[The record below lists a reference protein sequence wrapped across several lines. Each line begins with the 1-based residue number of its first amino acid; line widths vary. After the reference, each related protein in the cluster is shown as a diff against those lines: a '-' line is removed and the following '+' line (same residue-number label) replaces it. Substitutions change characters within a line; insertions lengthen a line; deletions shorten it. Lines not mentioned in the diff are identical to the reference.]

1 MRSNPTD
8 AERRLW
14 SILRAGRLEGL
25 RWRRQEIIDDLYI
38 ADFICFEY
46 RLIVE
51 ADGGQHVENAYDADR
66 DAYLTAQGFRVL
78 RFWNNDVLTNG
89 DGVAAAILAAIDP
102 SGAQKH
108 AIGTASCR
116 EKREQTC

>member
-51 ADGGQHVENAYDADR
+51 ADGGQHVEKAYDADR

-78 RFWNNDVLTNG
+78 RYWNNDVLTNG
-89 DGVAAAILAAIDP
+89 EDRKSTRLN
-102 SGAQKH
+102 SSH
-108 AIGTASCR
+108 
-116 EKREQTC
+116 